1 MVGFDSRWASWCDS
15 RRARFCDVKRD
26 HWHEESRLVWLIVAM
41 SMGEV
46 VWEQIAIRE

>member
-15 RRARFCDVKRD
+15 RRARFCDVKMD